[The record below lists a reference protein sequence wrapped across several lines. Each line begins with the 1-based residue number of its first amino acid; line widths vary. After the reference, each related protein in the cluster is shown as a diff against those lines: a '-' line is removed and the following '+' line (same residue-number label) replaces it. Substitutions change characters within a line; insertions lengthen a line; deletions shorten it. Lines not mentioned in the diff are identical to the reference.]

1 VDTSRF
7 GAANPSQFGFVL
19 ILINLR
25 DMQNPRIANLQRILL
40 LLAFALILKV
50 TFSVVLGYRDYLP
63 PNFNNDFLS
72 GRQSYFAGP
81 YQWAFYAHIVSGPV
95 SLFLGLIL
103 ISEPFRQRFPKW
115 HRSMGKVQA
124 GVVLLLLA
132 PSGLWMAFYAQTGT
146 VAGIGFSL
154 LAIATGMCV
163 LAGWRSAVKRR
174 FAEHRRW
181 MLRCFLL
188 LCSAVIVRIIG
199 GLATV
204 AAVGD
209 PWIYPLTAWASWLV
223 PLTAFELTD
232 AIRRRFR
239 RADTRDE
246 RRSAPAPAALPLP
259 AMEVIAQ

>member
-1 VDTSRF
+1 
-7 GAANPSQFGFVL
+7 
-19 ILINLR
+19 
-25 DMQNPRIANLQRILL
+25 M
-40 LLAFALILKV
+40 
-50 TFSVVLGYRDYLP
+50 LGYRDYIP
-63 PNFNNDFLS
+63 PNFDSDFLS
-72 GRQSYFAGP
+72 GRQSYFAGA
-81 YQWAFYAHIVSGPV
+81 YQWAFYADIVSGPV
-95 SLFLGLIL
+95 SLILGLIL
-103 ISEPFRQRFPKW
+103 ISEPFRTRFPKW

-132 PSGLWMAFYAQTGT
+132 PSGLWMAYYAQTGT

-204 AAVGD
+204 AAVED
-209 PWIYPLTAWASWLV
+209 SWIYPLTAWGSWLV
-223 PLTAFELTD
+223 PLAAFELTG
-232 AIRRRFR
+232 AIRRRLR
-239 RADTRDE
+239 RADYS
-246 RRSAPAPAALPLP
+246 RRTSFRNCTAAFAVACDGSPCTTISYRSHLHFFSFLSSRGH
-259 AMEVIAQ
+259 AMNTKTDLRRAFSRVELQ